1 MHIVDYEKVDNRGG
15 IALLAMD
22 QFFLKLR
29 VTLLE
34 ACFEGRYN
42 AC

>member
-22 QFFLKLR
+22 QFFFKTKGDFVR
-29 VTLLE
+29 SLL
-34 ACFEGRYN
+34 
-42 AC
+42 